1 MTFNKYYVGC
11 TRSTKSFVII
21 EENEKIFDSN
31 SPIYKTLLSSFAPI
45 YKAEQVDTYILED
58 NTFDAWYKEALQNL
72 DNDNPATFE
81 HALMHARRLA
91 KTEEDI
97 RLIKE
102 LIEGNPETLERY
114 GFNYLAEGEYDL
126 ARSAFIKCNKTTK
139 KHGPYILLATI
150 LGGRNISDDHLREFL
165 RHSEII
171 NKYPEVL
178 PKLMKKTAFK
188 ARLKRIQIRLFGKE
202 GE

>member
-1 MTFNKYYVGC
+1 M
-11 TRSTKSFVII
+11 
-21 EENEKIFDSN
+21 
-31 SPIYKTLLSSFAPI
+31 
-45 YKAEQVDTYILED
+45 
-58 NTFDAWYKEALQNL
+58 
-72 DNDNPATFE
+72 
-81 HALMHARRLA
+81 
-91 KTEEDI
+91 

-150 LGGRNISDDHLREFL
+150 LSGRNISDDHLREFL
-165 RHSEII
+165 RHQTVIY
-171 NKYPEVL
+171 KYPEVL
-178 PKLMKKTAFK
+178 PKLMKQPAFK
-188 ARLKRIQIRLFGKE
+188 ARLKRLSNRLFNKE